1 MGKKV
6 TIKDIKRG
14 MLICNPECVYP
25 HNEVKEIIDIKYN
38 PRAGEPV
45 KDMWGGTVWAE
56 PFAEI
61 ITVGKITGER
71 TGYSVQ
77 TEDSDLSD
85 WITFIKNPEER
96 IEKIYQDRRY
106 WAMYHAKRVLEDQQY
121 FMRWFDDIKKYP
133 AQLDADKE
141 MKELVSLVDRMA
153 KIVL

>member
-45 KDMWGGTVWAE
+45 KDMWGGTVWDE

-61 ITVGKITGER
+61 IAVGKITGER

-77 TEDSDLSD
+77 TEDSDLSS
-85 WITFIKNPEER
+85 WITFIKSPEER

-106 WAMYHAKRVLEDQQY
+106 WAKYHLQRVFQDRDFRRYIEDV
-121 FMRWFDDIKKYP
+121 KKYP
-133 AQLDADKE
+133 AQLGEDKE
-141 MKELVSLVDRMA
+141 MRELIKLVDNIA
-153 KIVL
+153 KIL